1 MLLCELFDDGSVNII
16 DQLRA
21 LMKDVL
27 TPLAANKVPHVTVQQ
42 VVDRLQ
48 EVRSGAR
55 VDRAMVMT
63 VLDPNKVELVDKI
76 EGDLIYLTSPAPDE
90 VAKREEDEEADKQ
103 KVQARATQQAQKEV
117 TEPAGGGGAS
127 APDIAAQAR
136 AELSA

>member
-1 MLLCELFDDGSVNII
+1 MLLSELFADDSVNII
-16 DQLRA
+16 DDLRA

-27 TPLAANKVPHVTVQQ
+27 VPLAANKVPYVTVQQ

-76 EGDLIYLTSPAPDE
+76 EGDRIYLSSPAPDE
-90 VAKREEDEEADKQ
+90 VAKKEEDEEADKQ
-103 KVQARATQQAQKEV
+103 KIQAKANQQAKKEV
-117 TEPAGGGGAS
+117 TAS
-127 APDIAAQAR
+127 DDSAADIASQAR
-136 AELSA
+136 NDLMS